1 MFKRKK
7 EVEEYTVE
15 SFKETSV
22 MLTTQNGSME
32 VQKYKLPLELEIG
45 DILIQN
51 EFGIYEKIRMTAGGR
66 ITLFSLYERKNE
78 WKKKTDCGSFDIACI
93 DWRDRYRHSTGK
105 DLENMRHLFLMCLTR
120 RRRLSDTHHQRSN
133 FRNRCP

>member
-22 MLTTQNGSME
+22 MLTTQNGSIE
-32 VQKYKLPLELEIG
+32 VQKYKLPLELEVG

-51 EFGIYEKIRMTAGGR
+51 EFGP
-66 ITLFSLYERKNE
+66 LFLLYERKNE
-78 WKKKTDCGSFDIACI
+78 WKK
-93 DWRDRYRHSTGK
+93 RDRLRQ
-105 DLENMRHLFLMCLTR
+105 F
-120 RRRLSDTHHQRSN
+120 
-133 FRNRCP
+133 

>member
-1 MFKRKK
+1 MTEACYNLLWFLEFRNRKTGVNSCLK

-51 EFGIYEKIRMTAGGR
+51 EFGIYEK
-66 ITLFSLYERKNE
+66 K
-78 WKKKTDCGSFDIACI
+78 
-93 DWRDRYRHSTGK
+93 
-105 DLENMRHLFLMCLTR
+105 
-120 RRRLSDTHHQRSN
+120 
-133 FRNRCP
+133 

>member
-1 MFKRKK
+1 MVTEERPIVQITADGM
-7 EVEEYTVE
+7 EAYIMLVTPDDGGEYTVE

-51 EFGIYEKIRMTAGGR
+51 EFGIYEK
-66 ITLFSLYERKNE
+66 K
-78 WKKKTDCGSFDIACI
+78 
-93 DWRDRYRHSTGK
+93 
-105 DLENMRHLFLMCLTR
+105 
-120 RRRLSDTHHQRSN
+120 
-133 FRNRCP
+133 

>member
-32 VQKYKLPLELEIG
+32 VQKYKLPLDLE
-45 DILIQN
+45 
-51 EFGIYEKIRMTAGGR
+51 
-66 ITLFSLYERKNE
+66 
-78 WKKKTDCGSFDIACI
+78 FDDMDFIE
-93 DWRDRYRHSTGK
+93 TK
-105 DLENMRHLFLMCLTR
+105 DLK
-120 RRRLSDTHHQRSN
+120 
-133 FRNRCP
+133 

>member
-22 MLTTQNGSME
+22 MLTTQNGSE
-32 VQKYKLPLELEIG
+32 VQKYKLPLELEVG

-51 EFGIYEKIRMTAGGR
+51 EFGIYEK
-66 ITLFSLYERKNE
+66 K
-78 WKKKTDCGSFDIACI
+78 
-93 DWRDRYRHSTGK
+93 
-105 DLENMRHLFLMCLTR
+105 
-120 RRRLSDTHHQRSN
+120 
-133 FRNRCP
+133 

>member
-32 VQKYKLPLELEIG
+32 VQKYKLPL
-45 DILIQN
+45 N
-51 EFGIYEKIRMTAGGR
+51 
-66 ITLFSLYERKNE
+66 
-78 WKKKTDCGSFDIACI
+78 
-93 DWRDRYRHSTGK
+93 
-105 DLENMRHLFLMCLTR
+105 
-120 RRRLSDTHHQRSN
+120 
-133 FRNRCP
+133 

>member
-51 EFGIYEKIRMTAGGR
+51 EFGMYEK
-66 ITLFSLYERKNE
+66 K
-78 WKKKTDCGSFDIACI
+78 
-93 DWRDRYRHSTGK
+93 
-105 DLENMRHLFLMCLTR
+105 
-120 RRRLSDTHHQRSN
+120 
-133 FRNRCP
+133 

>member
-22 MLTTQNGSME
+22 M
-32 VQKYKLPLELEIG
+32 YKLPLELEIG

-51 EFGIYEKIRMTAGGR
+51 EFGIYEK
-66 ITLFSLYERKNE
+66 K
-78 WKKKTDCGSFDIACI
+78 
-93 DWRDRYRHSTGK
+93 
-105 DLENMRHLFLMCLTR
+105 
-120 RRRLSDTHHQRSN
+120 
-133 FRNRCP
+133 